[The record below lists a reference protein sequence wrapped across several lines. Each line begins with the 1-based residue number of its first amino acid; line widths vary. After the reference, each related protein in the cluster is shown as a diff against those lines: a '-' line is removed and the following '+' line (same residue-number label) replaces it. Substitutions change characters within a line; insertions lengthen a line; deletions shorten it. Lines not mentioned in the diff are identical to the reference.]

1 VAVFGASVQPKEIRI
16 GDRIIRDW
24 RFDSATHSVI
34 FTVPDALKEWTA
46 RLTF

>member
-16 GDRIIRDW
+16 GDRAIRDW
-24 RFDSATHSVI
+24 RFDSAAHSVV
-34 FTVPDALKEWTA
+34 FTVPDALKDWTA